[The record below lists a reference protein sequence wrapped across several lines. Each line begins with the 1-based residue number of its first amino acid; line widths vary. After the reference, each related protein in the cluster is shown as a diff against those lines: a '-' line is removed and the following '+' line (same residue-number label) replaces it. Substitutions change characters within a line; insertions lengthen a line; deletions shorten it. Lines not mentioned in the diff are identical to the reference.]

1 MEAHLL
7 QTPLKSARKR
17 NLFPKSPNAESSDG
31 SLGHMS
37 PLPSSPDRYSSAPH
51 TPQNWMLET
60 PPRVM
65 SDHSPVQGRGFD
77 SLRFRLSHT
86 KSTFLAR
93 RSPRWQ
99 TADTDKTILCGET
112 IPETPLKSPSTHCSR
127 TPFTYL
133 EKSVTTLTPK
143 HKISKY
149 VVEESPD
156 TESLGVMTPS
166 KSSNKKGGQ
175 SLTTISPSTFY
186 KSAPART
193 APARILFPDLGSN
206 FRIKSFFG
214 GVTRDNGEIVRKV
227 GAMKPKLSQSVS
239 SLYSDKSLKSHARP
253 INRSNT
259 AKYKRA
265 PGEINAG
272 VHHNIRRPKPKY
284 KLSPRISKVP
294 KVTPDD
300 RIVTSLDSSGLLP
313 DALVLP
319 QKNISDEPTSENSSM
334 QIEESK
340 ISETPSKSFTE
351 ARTKGTKRKVPEPP
365 TPPPD
370 PSKKFFKTNRTI
382 GINKKKTVTVD
393 ANISFLPHQPYKG
406 SLYLASLLWPL
417 PSIQQPFCSDAD
429 SIGQN
434 KFSLFGFLVPPIPT
448 ASSSTLPP
456 AHFTT
461 NIRASK
467 ERSKHKACFRGLPGI
482 DAYKLEV
489 SNGKFSLEKPSVK
502 PKFCK
507 NLNYQLNNA
516 EVTIA
521 LFEPLDIEER
531 QTLQVK
537 SSVNQILEQL
547 DKALL
552 PVSNDPHSLPVVSL
566 CRLPQEMES
575 MVKDNQ
581 TIYKG
586 DVDRI
591 IALTTPKKGT
601 TKCQGVF
608 PSGAKTDTH
617 HDLTITSS
625 LSPLMVKHP
634 NNTNKSLGNDG
645 EPLLDEEAK
654 SPEKENCQK
663 YYPLFNSP
671 ARQEKKLTDSKRLWW
686 PLGNDQYQIDAG
698 QKKFGATQCSDCGIV
713 YQQGDPDDEM
723 SHLNFHNSSKSLKF
737 AGWKQERIVGEYGNG
752 RVVLIT
758 PNDSKV
764 WCKKAADVV
773 EVADKDLGYAE
784 SGLNI
789 SNSKVYLYVEDRQV
803 VGCLVAEHVTK
814 AHRLLDFT
822 GLDTCS
828 KETYPVKC
836 GISRIWTLIN
846 CRRRGIATRLVNCM
860 SSVYCDS
867 DTWNNVVRPCM
878 TRGLSF
884 CFRGNFIYG
893 YILSSGEFAFS
904 VPTVSGKA
912 FASKYMGTP
921 HFLVYT

>member
-206 FRIKSFFG
+206 SRIKSFFG

-239 SLYSDKSLKSHARP
+239 SLYSDKSLKSRARP

-393 ANISFLPHQPYKG
+393 ANI
-406 SLYLASLLWPL
+406 
-417 PSIQQPFCSDAD
+417 
-429 SIGQN
+429 
-434 KFSLFGFLVPPIPT
+434 
-448 ASSSTLPP
+448 
-456 AHFTT
+456 
-461 NIRASK
+461 R
-467 ERSKHKACFRGLPGI
+467 
-482 DAYKLEV
+482 LEV

-601 TKCQGVF
+601 TKCQGVS

-671 ARQEKKLTDSKRLWW
+671 ARQEKKLTDLTNKKTPRSSKRLWW

>member
-1 MEAHLL
+1 MAAHLL

-37 PLPSSPDRYSSAPH
+37 PLPSSPDHYSSAPH

-60 PPRVM
+60 PPRIM
-65 SDHSPVQGRGFD
+65 SDHSPVQGRCFD

-86 KSTFLAR
+86 KSTFLPR

-133 EKSVTTLTPK
+133 EKSETTLTPK

-166 KSSNKKGGQ
+166 KSSNKKKGQ

-206 FRIKSFFG
+206 SRIKSFFG

-239 SLYSDKSLKSHARP
+239 SLYSDKSFKSRARP
-253 INRSNT
+253 INRSHS
-259 AKYKRA
+259 AKNKRA

-272 VHHNIRRPKPKY
+272 VHHKIRRPKPKY
-284 KLSPRISKVP
+284 KLSPRISAFSKVP

-313 DALVLP
+313 DTLVLP

-393 ANISFLPHQPYKG
+393 ANIRTRLSDSEGVTSCSQVERKPKHHRLYSTFPFRSVSNHFALMLTTFLPIRFPLLQLYRSYISQPT
-406 SLYLASLLWPL
+406 S
-417 PSIQQPFCSDAD
+417 
-429 SIGQN
+429 GQVKRGVN
-434 KFSLFGFLVPPIPT
+434 TRRVFVVDLV
-448 ASSSTLPP
+448 SM
-456 AHFTT
+456 FTCVYDRDDT
-461 NIRASK
+461 
-467 ERSKHKACFRGLPGI
+467 GLR
-482 DAYKLEV
+482 LEV

-516 EVTIA
+516 EVTNA

-566 CRLPQEMES
+566 CRLPQDMES

-601 TKCQGVF
+601 TKCQGVS

-617 HDLTITSS
+617 HDLTVTSS

-671 ARQEKKLTDSKRLWW
+671 ARQEKKLT
-686 PLGNDQYQIDAG
+686 
-698 QKKFGATQCSDCGIV
+698 
-713 YQQGDPDDEM
+713 E
-723 SHLNFHNSSKSLKF
+723 
-737 AGWKQERIVGEYGNG
+737 
-752 RVVLIT
+752 
-758 PNDSKV
+758 
-764 WCKKAADVV
+764 
-773 EVADKDLGYAE
+773 
-784 SGLNI
+784 
-789 SNSKVYLYVEDRQV
+789 
-803 VGCLVAEHVTK
+803 
-814 AHRLLDFT
+814 
-822 GLDTCS
+822 
-828 KETYPVKC
+828 
-836 GISRIWTLIN
+836 
-846 CRRRGIATRLVNCM
+846 
-860 SSVYCDS
+860 
-867 DTWNNVVRPCM
+867 
-878 TRGLSF
+878 
-884 CFRGNFIYG
+884 
-893 YILSSGEFAFS
+893 
-904 VPTVSGKA
+904 
-912 FASKYMGTP
+912 
-921 HFLVYT
+921 